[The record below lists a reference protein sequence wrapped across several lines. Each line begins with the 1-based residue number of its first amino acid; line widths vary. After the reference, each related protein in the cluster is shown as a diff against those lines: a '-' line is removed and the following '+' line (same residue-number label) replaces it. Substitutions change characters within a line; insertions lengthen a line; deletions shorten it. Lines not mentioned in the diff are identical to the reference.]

1 MESCYGGRKGSCY
14 GDTATVNG
22 CHSLFANNRTPVFLF
37 CDRPGEGSSEKSYR
51 MIRPVI
57 CRGVCLV
64 SRKQWAV
71 KMANYQHPIKKFG
84 DQYICIHI

>member
-1 MESCYGGRKGSCY
+1 MESCYGGRKSSCY
-14 GDTATVNG
+14 GDTATIG
-22 CHSLFANNRTPVFLF
+22 LQFFLF
-37 CDRPGEGSSEKSYR
+37 CDRPGKGSSEKSCR